1 MQTIDITETLPLT
14 PERVFDL
21 LADHANYH
29 RFPGVTAS
37 ELLKEGEPA
46 PNGLGAIRR
55 VSLGDVVL
63 DEEIT
68 GFEAPKR
75 LAYRI
80 IASKPVEVLH
90 EGGEIEIT
98 AVPEGSEIRWRSTFK
113 VKLPLIGW
121 FVTRRAA
128 QQFERGFRAVL
139 QALPEL

>member
-1 MQTIDITETLPLT
+1 M
-14 PERVFDL
+14 
-21 LADHANYH
+21 
-29 RFPGVTAS
+29 
-37 ELLKEGEPA
+37 
-46 PNGLGAIRR
+46 
-55 VSLGDVVL
+55 
-63 DEEIT
+63 
-68 GFEAPKR
+68 
-75 LAYRI
+75 
-80 IASKPVEVLH
+80 H